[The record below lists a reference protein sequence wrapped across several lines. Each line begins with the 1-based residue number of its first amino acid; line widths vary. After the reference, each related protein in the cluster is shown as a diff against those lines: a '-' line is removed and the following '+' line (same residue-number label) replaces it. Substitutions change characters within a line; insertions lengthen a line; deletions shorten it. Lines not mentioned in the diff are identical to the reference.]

1 MMSPN
6 HSRPLAPLRN
16 CFALAFACA
25 CAFLASGCPKGPIT
39 PKFARTGVTRI
50 PNSPTLASESAPPA
64 IDAEPGDAA
73 GMPLTVVFDI
83 PPERPPAPHHT
94 SPPTETEASK
104 PPDAPLLSPQLSP
117 EDQARAQGDVNAGL
131 QTARQNLNSVSGRR
145 MNTTQQDIAD
155 KVRSFMEQTRDA
167 ITAGDWNRAR
177 NLAEKARVL
186 SIELV
191 HSF

>member
-1 MMSPN
+1 MKSLN

-16 CFALAFACA
+16 CFAPAFACA
-25 CAFLASGCPKGPIT
+25 CAFLFSGCPKGPVA
-39 PKFARTGVTRI
+39 PKFARTGVTRV
-50 PNSPTLASESAPPA
+50 PNSPAIAGESAPPA
-64 IDAEPGDAA
+64 IDAGDAA
-73 GMPLTVVFDI
+73 DVPLTVVFEI

-94 SPPTETEASK
+94 SPPAETEASK
-104 PPDAPLLSPQLSP
+104 PPEAPLLSPQLSP